1 VYTSGVWNVKQGK
14 EHDFARGW
22 QASVDRMSLELPGI
36 VFRLLRDED
45 RPSRFVT
52 VVGPWRNREQYEAA
66 RSSEP
71 FQQTIASTADML
83 ESYEISVYD
92 LVAEVS

>member
-1 VYTSGVWNVKQGK
+1 VYTSGVWNVKAGK

-45 RPSRFVT
+45 SPTRFVS
-52 VVGPWRNREQYEAA
+52 VVGPWRNREQYEAT
-66 RSSEP
+66 RSSAQ
-71 FQQTIASTADML
+71 FQEAVASMADLL